1 MNKLHD
7 TTPREE
13 HGTSYWIIC
22 LSRYTVNCMEI
33 VLTVSQCVEA
43 INIAL
48 DSLGELTV
56 EGEVADFKIIQNK
69 WVTFDVKDNQSVLKC
84 FMTIWSMRTQ
94 IEDGMLVKVTGQ
106 PNLRAKG
113 FLSFVAKN
121 VVPSGEGSLKRAF
134 ELLKK
139 KLEQEGLFAHDRKR
153 PLPWFPQ
160 HVALITSRD
169 AAAYADFLK
178 VLTARYGGMKISFIH
193 TQVQGVDA
201 PAQIIGALQTAN
213 TDLVNLDVI
222 ILVRGGGSLED
233 LMAFNDEHVV
243 RAVAGSRTPTIVA
256 IGHERDVC
264 LAELAADIRASTPSN
279 AAELLIKSRQEI
291 ALDIDRMQ
299 LSLTR
304 TITENLALKRAE
316 VIRMTH
322 AISGRLTATAERARQ
337 MIGRI
342 SSVSIRFRD
351 SVARAHER
359 IEHIRRMLIAI
370 SPEKTLARGY
380 SITRTASGGIVRT
393 VADISKGESITT
405 TLASG
410 TVKSVVE
417 GVTP

>member
-1 MNKLHD
+1 
-7 TTPREE
+7 
-13 HGTSYWIIC
+13 
-22 LSRYTVNCMEI
+22 MEI

-69 WVTFDVKDNQSVLKC
+69 WVAFDIKDNQSVLKC
-84 FMTIWSMRTQ
+84 FMTVWNLRTQ

-121 VVPSGEGSLKRAF
+121 ITPSGEGSLKRAF

-139 KLEQEGLFAHDRKR
+139 KLEHEGLFALDRKR
-153 PLPWFPQ
+153 TLPRFPQ

-178 VLTARYGGMKISFIH
+178 VLKARYGGMKISFIH
-193 TQVQGVDA
+193 TQVQGQEA
-201 PAQIIGALQTAN
+201 PAQIIAALQTAN
-213 TDLVNLDVI
+213 TDLKNLDVI

-233 LMAFNDEHVV
+233 LIAFNDEHVV

-256 IGHERDVC
+256 IGHERDIC
-264 LAELAADIRASTPSN
+264 LAELAADVRASTPSN
-279 AAELLIKSRQEI
+279 AAELLIKSREEI
-291 ALDIDRMQ
+291 VLDIQRMQ
-299 LSLTR
+299 VSMS
-304 TITENLALKRAE
+304 RAVAE
-316 VIRMTH
+316 HISMRQTNIVRMTH
-322 AISGRLTATAERARQ
+322 AIGARLGATAERARRL
-337 MIGRI
+337 ITRI
-342 SSVSIRFRD
+342 SAVSLRLADRNKTM
-351 SVARAHER
+351 SES
-359 IEHIRRMLIAI
+359 IENIRRMLIAI

-380 SITRTASGGIVRT
+380 SITRSMNGTIVRR
-393 VADISKGESITT
+393 AQDIAKGDALTT

-410 TVKSVVE
+410 TVTSVARE
-417 GVTP
+417 IAL